1 MKKHLFSS
9 TLILSALLF
18 AALPALHA
26 RDAADNEIDA
36 LDLNALMDAIGKKVV
51 VRGIVTRVGTTPD
64 GKITFLNFGNKRDSG
79 FVAIVFEKSYP
90 QFSDGLKGFSGKEVR
105 VSGVLELYKNQ
116 QPQIVIHSAS
126 QVQEAATE

>member
-1 MKKHLFSS
+1 M
-9 TLILSALLF
+9 F

-26 RDAADNEIDA
+26 TDATDNEIAA
-36 LDLNALMDAIGKKVV
+36 LDYNALMDAIGKKVV
-51 VRGIVTRVGTTPD
+51 VRGIVTRVGNTPD

-90 QFSDGLKGFSGKEVR
+90 QFPDGLKGFSGKEVR

-126 QVQEAATE
+126 QIQEAATE